1 MNISRVQD
9 DEIVAATAVEVVV
22 LIFQE
27 GRADNLAKHPRLV
40 DTDTFY
46 YKINY
51 YYEYFLF
58 SLLL

>member
-1 MNISRVQD
+1 
-9 DEIVAATAVEVVV
+9 VAATAVAVVV